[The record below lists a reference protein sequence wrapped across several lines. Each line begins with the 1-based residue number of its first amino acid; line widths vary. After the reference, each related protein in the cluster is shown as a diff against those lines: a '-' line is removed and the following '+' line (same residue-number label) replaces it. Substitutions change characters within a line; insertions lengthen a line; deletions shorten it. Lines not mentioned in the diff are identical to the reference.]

1 MAAMNEINEK
11 LAAAQPS
18 DIDSS
23 QAVKPLKLQ
32 KSASRLAA
40 LRNQGA

>member
-1 MAAMNEINEK
+1 MAAMTEINEK
-11 LAAAQPS
+11 LAAAQPPGTNNA
-18 DIDSS
+18 